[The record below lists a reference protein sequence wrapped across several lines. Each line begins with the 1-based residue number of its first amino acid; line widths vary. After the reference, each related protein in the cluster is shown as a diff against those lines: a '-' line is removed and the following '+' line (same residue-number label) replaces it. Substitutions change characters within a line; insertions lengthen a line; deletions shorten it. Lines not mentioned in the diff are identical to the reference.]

1 MGTSFDSIIDLALI
15 EINDYKLDKLFNQSQ
30 DGFQTYCDGFLISAI
45 PNFFRCKQ
53 DLSYDAN
60 TRTFISDLTNL
71 EQSILADFW
80 VIQWFTKEVQ
90 DATSIANVLQISSAF
105 STHSPASALKE
116 KGTYLNYLREKVMQ
130 KINLYLL
137 SDIDNIPHF
146 NDW

>member
-1 MGTSFDSIIDLALI
+1 MGTSFDDIIDLALI
-15 EINDYKLDKLFNQSQ
+15 EINDYKLDKLFNKSQ

-60 TRTFISDLTNL
+60 TRTFVSDLTNL

-137 SDIDNIPHF
+137 SDVDNILHF

>member
-15 EINDYKLDKLFNQSQ
+15 VIDDYKLDKLLNQSQ

-60 TRTFISDLTNL
+60 TRTFVSDLTNL